1 MCVDNAMLENLRHDK
16 SLVHRVI
23 GIQRLLVVR
32 RCTILIATVLALSSP
47 VALTAPRS
55 YCWPSALRST
65 LTPNAAAQKRAG
77 E

>member
-32 RCTILIATVLALSSP
+32 RCTILIATVGF
-47 VALTAPRS
+47 V
-55 YCWPSALRST
+55 
-65 LTPNAAAQKRAG
+65 
-77 E
+77 